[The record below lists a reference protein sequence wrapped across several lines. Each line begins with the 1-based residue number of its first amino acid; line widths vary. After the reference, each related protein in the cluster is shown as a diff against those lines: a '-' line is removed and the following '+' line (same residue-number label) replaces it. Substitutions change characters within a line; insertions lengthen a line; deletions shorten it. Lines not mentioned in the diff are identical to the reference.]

1 MSRNDAGIAVF
12 ESRVQRDSI
21 EALVAQ
27 AYHIIDEIG
36 PVCHR
41 QAARAEA
48 LFNRLVSGDAAV
60 AVIGQFKRGK
70 SSVSNALL
78 GEEILPV
85 GIVPVT
91 SIVTRVVYGES
102 GAEVR
107 FLNGEARKVAFDELE
122 GFISE
127 QKNRGNSLGI
137 KEVVISTPSEFL
149 KSGITFIDTPGV
161 GSFHRNNT
169 VSAYEQM
176 KDSDVIL
183 FLLSVDSPINEI
195 EIELLR
201 SAEEFAGKMFFLVN
215 KTDLVSEEEL
225 AEYMDYCRSVL
236 ASILPAEAG
245 EPGRAAAD
253 GEGGTPADGIRLF
266 AVCAKTGE
274 GIPEVREAVTKE
286 LSGSIRRIMENS
298 SARKLSDIIDGA
310 LMQMAICRA
319 GMSRDHREL
328 DEAFRSINEF
338 MDAEIS
344 AAEAEDERR
353 KGLTGMTARFQ
364 IPYEI
369 LLNEAKQRISARVS
383 ELFDVE
389 YSFDIVRAE
398 GDPAGGAFAGE
409 AGLGG
414 GDASFAEEVRKL
426 CSEVREDLS
435 GIMLYKEDNAFTVV
449 RRIEDMNKAA
459 RRLRSIK
466 NTAYRRF
473 AAR

>member
-41 QAARAEA
+41 QAARAEE
-48 LFNRLVSGDAAV
+48 LFNRLISGDAAV

-91 SIVTRVVYGES
+91 SIVTRVIYGES

-107 FLNGEARKVAFDELE
+107 FLNGEVKRVAFDELE
-122 GFISE
+122 GYISE

-169 VSAYEQM
+169 QAAYEQM

-195 EIELLR
+195 EIELLE

-215 KTDLVSEEEL
+215 KTDLVSADEL
-225 AEYMDYCRSVL
+225 SEYLEYCRGVL
-236 ASILPAEAG
+236 ASILPGEAD
-245 EPGRAAAD
+245 EL
-253 GEGGTPADGIRLF
+253 RLYP
-266 AVCAKTGE
+266 VSAKTGE
-274 GIPEVREAVTKE
+274 GITAVREAVISE
-286 LSGSIRRIMENS
+286 LGGSIKEIMERS
-298 SARKLSDIIDGA
+298 SARKLGNIIDA
-310 LMQMAICRA
+310 SLMQMAICRA

-328 DEAFRSINEF
+328 DEAFSEMNAFLDSEEKAAFRDEAAPGATAGSGNR
-338 MDAEIS
+338 AAAGS
-344 AAEAEDERR
+344 AF
-353 KGLTGMTARFQ
+353 GLPR
-364 IPYEI
+364 EI
-369 LLNEAKQRISARVS
+369 LLNEMKRRVSDKVS

-389 YSFDIVRAE
+389 YSFDMVSEGSGKAE
-398 GDPAGGAFAGE
+398 DADAPYSE
-409 AGLGG
+409 AVS
-414 GDASFAEEVRKL
+414 AL
-426 CSEVREDLS
+426 CSAVREDLS
-435 GIMLYKEDNAFTVV
+435 GLMLYREENAFTVV

-466 NTAYRRF
+466 NTALRRYGG
-473 AAR
+473 AGLIP

>member
-41 QAARAEA
+41 QAARAEE

-127 QKNRGNSLGI
+127 QKNRDNSLGI

-245 EPGRAAAD
+245 EPAVAETA
-253 GEGGTPADGIRLF
+253 GTPADGIRLF

-274 GIPEVREAVTKE
+274 GIPEVREAVTNE

-310 LMQMAICRA
+310 LMQMAVCRA

-328 DEAFRSINEF
+328 AEAFRSMNEF

-398 GDPAGGAFAGE
+398 GVQAGGAFVGE
-409 AGLGG
+409 AGFGG

>member
-41 QAARAEA
+41 QAARAEE

-274 GIPEVREAVTKE
+274 GINEVREAVTKE

-310 LMQMAICRA
+310 LM
-319 GMSRDHREL
+319 
-328 DEAFRSINEF
+328 
-338 MDAEIS
+338 
-344 AAEAEDERR
+344 
-353 KGLTGMTARFQ
+353 
-364 IPYEI
+364 
-369 LLNEAKQRISARVS
+369 
-383 ELFDVE
+383 
-389 YSFDIVRAE
+389 
-398 GDPAGGAFAGE
+398 
-409 AGLGG
+409 
-414 GDASFAEEVRKL
+414 
-426 CSEVREDLS
+426 
-435 GIMLYKEDNAFTVV
+435 
-449 RRIEDMNKAA
+449 
-459 RRLRSIK
+459 
-466 NTAYRRF
+466 
-473 AAR
+473 